1 MNANITTF
9 RRLVATA
16 VGVSAIAVDALAL
29 GATANAATN
38 IQPTCEQHPELYATG
53 AVLGVYSTQR
63 RGFDRDQICKAYD
76 ATHKLLVTYYA
87 TDYGY
92 YRVVQ
97 PAPVPPVLA
106 SAR

>member
-1 MNANITTF
+1 MNANITTLH
-9 RRLVATA
+9 RLVATA
-16 VGVSAIAVDALAL
+16 VGASAIAVGALVL
-29 GATANAATN
+29 GAPANAATN

-63 RGFDRDQICKAYD
+63 RGFDRDQICKVYD
-76 ATHKLLVTYYA
+76 ASHKLLLTYNA

-97 PAPVPPVLA
+97 PLPAPPVLS

>member
-1 MNANITTF
+1 MNANTSTF
-9 RRLVATA
+9 HRLVATA
-16 VGVSAIAVDALAL
+16 VSASAIAVGALAL
-29 GATANAATN
+29 GAPANAATN

-63 RGFDRDQICKAYD
+63 RGFDREQICKAYD
-76 ATHKLLVTYYA
+76 AGHKLLLTYYT
-87 TDYGY
+87 TDAGY

-97 PAPVPPVLA
+97 PAPVLPVLI